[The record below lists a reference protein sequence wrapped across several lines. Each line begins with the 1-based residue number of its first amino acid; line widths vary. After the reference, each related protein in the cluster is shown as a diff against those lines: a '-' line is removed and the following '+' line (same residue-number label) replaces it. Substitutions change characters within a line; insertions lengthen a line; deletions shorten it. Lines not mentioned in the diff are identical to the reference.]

1 MGEADSL
8 REKIGFWEAFS
19 IGVGGMIGGG
29 IFAVLGLSVE
39 FSRNLAPFAFL
50 ISGIIAFL
58 TSYSYAKLTMK
69 YPSKGGTI
77 EFLVK
82 AYGTGVFSG
91 TLNLLLLASY
101 VIMISLYAYAFGS
114 YASAIVNVNAHF
126 LKNILISLPI
136 LVFTI
141 INALGAYASGKAED
155 ALVAFKVVVLIV
167 VASAG
172 LTHVNPERFSYID
185 VEFIDLIV
193 GGMVIFL
200 AYEGFELIANAGS
213 DVENPETLKKAFY
226 SSVLFVIAIYV
237 LIAIVAVG
245 NLSYDEIISSRD
257 YALAEAA
264 KPSLGNIGFLLVTF
278 AAVVSTSSAI
288 NATLY
293 GAAGVS
299 YMVAKYGQLP
309 EVVEK
314 PIWGKAYEGLVAI
327 SLLSLLLANTASLEE
342 ISTAGSSGFLLIF
355 FFVNLAAF
363 KLRKNLKIR
372 AEVPLIGAVVSFVAF
387 LILIFKM
394 VEKDI
399 ASVYIFST
407 MIIGCFLLEYAY
419 RLATGRRME
428 LFVDSN
434 LKNRMVNL
442 ANWEKWVK
450 KFADELVKLVEDAEV
465 FIVGSHARGEREK
478 AHDVDLL
485 IFTEERDESKFE
497 KAKRNAGLTKV
508 HPLHLH
514 VESKRRKEIA
524 LRRAKHYVQIKP

>member
-1 MGEADSL
+1 
-8 REKIGFWEAFS
+8 
-19 IGVGGMIGGG
+19 MI
-29 IFAVLGLSVE
+29 
-39 FSRNLAPFAFL
+39 
-50 ISGIIAFL
+50 
-58 TSYSYAKLTMK
+58 
-69 YPSKGGTI
+69 
-77 EFLVK
+77 
-82 AYGTGVFSG
+82 
-91 TLNLLLLASY
+91 AS
-101 VIMISLYAYAFGS
+101 
-114 YASAIVNVNAHF
+114 
-126 LKNILISLPI
+126 
-136 LVFTI
+136 
-141 INALGAYASGKAED
+141 
-155 ALVAFKVVVLIV
+155 
-167 VASAG
+167 
-172 LTHVNPERFSYID
+172 
-185 VEFIDLIV
+185 
-193 GGMVIFL
+193 
-200 AYEGFELIANAGS
+200 AGS

-245 NLSYDEIISSRD
+245 NLSYNEIISSRD

-299 YMVAKYGQLP
+299 YMLP

-327 SLLSLLLANTASLEE
+327 SFLALLLANTASLKE
-342 ISTAGSSGFLLIF
+342 IFTAGSSGFLLIF

-363 KLRKNLKIR
+363 KLRKSLKIR
-372 AEVPLIGAVVSFVAF
+372 AEIPLIGAVDSFVTF

-407 MIIGCFLLEYAY
+407 MVIGCFLLEYTY

-465 FIVGSHARGEREK
+465 FLVGSHVRKEEEK

-485 IFTEERDESKFE
+485 IFTEERDKSKFE
-497 KAKRNAGLTKV
+497 KAKRNAGLTKF
-508 HPLHLH
+508 HPLHLY
-514 VESKRRKEIA
+514 VESKRREEIA
-524 LRRAKHYVQIKP
+524 LRRTKHYVQIKP